1 MSGPGGGAKVCFRA
15 FLYTLKSLFPIFSEY
30 TAGCPRGSGSRVY
43 SARITRFLGAS
54 RSGNNLSFMI
64 RIQKILLGILIGSA
78 AYAADPPAHFY
89 TPSGDSVLVLEDF
102 EYPGQVGRFPRT
114 WEGRTGWRQ
123 KKTKK
128 KEDLYYTIQA
138 EDGNH
143 FLRAETVGR
152 ATNVGRP
159 AKINLRVWKKLRWR
173 WRVHNL
179 PAGANENHEKSNDSA
194 AAMRLVFK
202 GRYIPKTLKYVWS
215 STLSA
220 GTETESPLSDNTKV
234 IVLQSGHDRIGRWIW
249 EEVNA
254 YEDYRRLFGSDPRLV
269 GAVAVITDSDNT
281 KAHVKADYDDI
292 SFLMEPPDSSEVVP
306 NAKP

>member
-1 MSGPGGGAKVCFRA
+1 MR
-15 FLYTLKSLFPIFSEY
+15 
-30 TAGCPRGSGSRVY
+30 
-43 SARITRFLGAS
+43 RIHE
-54 RSGNNLSFMI
+54 
-64 RIQKILLGILIGSA
+64 ILLGILIGSTA
-78 AYAADPPAHFY
+78 HAADPPDRFY

-102 EYPGQVGRFPRT
+102 EYPGQVGRFPRN

-138 EDGNH
+138 ENGDH

-152 ATNVGRP
+152 ATNAGRS

-173 WRVHNL
+173 WRVHSL
-179 PAGANENHEKSNDSA
+179 PAGANENYERTNDSA
-194 AAMRLVFK
+194 AAVRLVFK

-215 STLSA
+215 STLPA
-220 GTETESPLSDNTKV
+220 GTETESPLSDKTKV
-234 IVLQSGHDRIGRWIW
+234 IVLQSGRDKTGEWIW

-269 GAVAVITDSDNT
+269 GAVAVLTDSDNT
-281 KAHVKADYDDI
+281 KSLVKADYDDI
-292 SFLMEPPDSSEVVP
+292 SFLKGPPHSSDSDPDADDV
-306 NAKP
+306 NNDRGK